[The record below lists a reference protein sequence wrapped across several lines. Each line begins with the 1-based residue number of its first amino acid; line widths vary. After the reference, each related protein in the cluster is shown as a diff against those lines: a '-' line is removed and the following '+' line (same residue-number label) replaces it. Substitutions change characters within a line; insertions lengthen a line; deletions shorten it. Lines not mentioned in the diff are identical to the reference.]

1 MEEGERNQAQE
12 EPLHSPNYDEI
23 TEDYPLVSERA
34 GHGDHSDNSME
45 NEKHVQFGPANG
57 NPDDQALATR
67 NLPENVGERKRRK
80 RLFHLMIT
88 FCFSKIDNFIQSISS
103 FSRHQYYK
111 QRKYSHP
118 DNCSDMRKSFEDSG
132 EHATRKVSTPDDV
145 HLEVIPIIN

>member
-80 RLFHLMIT
+80 RLFHLMIKHSA
-88 FCFSKIDNFIQSISS
+88 F
-103 FSRHQYYK
+103 
-111 QRKYSHP
+111 
-118 DNCSDMRKSFEDSG
+118 
-132 EHATRKVSTPDDV
+132 
-145 HLEVIPIIN
+145 LELTILFNRYPRLAVINITSNANTLIRTIAAI